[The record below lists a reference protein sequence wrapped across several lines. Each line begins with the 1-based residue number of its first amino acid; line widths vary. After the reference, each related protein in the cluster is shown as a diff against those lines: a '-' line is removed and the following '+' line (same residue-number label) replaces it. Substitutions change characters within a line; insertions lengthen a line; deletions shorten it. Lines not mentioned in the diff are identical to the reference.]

1 VEQNRQERKKKK
13 KKLVWISGLD
23 REDREKKGKK
33 KVFLAVASLILIFAK
48 LTVVRCATDR
58 RRSRYNSVWN
68 GLQRQ
73 RARKLVSIVPPRT
86 PADPE
91 KQKRRHHSSRHGN
104 VR

>member
-1 VEQNRQERKKKK
+1 MWNKIDRSEKKKK
-13 KKLVWISGLD
+13 KKKGLD
-23 REDREKKGKK
+23 VRSGQRGSSKKGKK
-33 KVFLAVASLILIFAK
+33 GFLAVASLILIFAK

-58 RRSRYNSVWN
+58 RSRYNSVWN

-73 RARKLVSIVPPRT
+73 RACKLVSIVPPRT
-86 PADPE
+86 LADPE